1 MTPEACF
8 FNAGLGIQTHLGTPV
23 SQAFKQPRISSNP
36 MFHNLISGMENGIE
50 FEIAG
55 LGCDSVVETMSKMF
69 LDMGYLWSTTA
80 KKQKRSSFSDLE
92 MVSFLHHILCT
103 ILSVRKF

>member
-55 LGCDSVVETMSKMF
+55 LGCDSVVETTSKMF
-69 LDMGYLWSTTA
+69 LDMGYL
-80 KKQKRSSFSDLE
+80 
-92 MVSFLHHILCT
+92 
-103 ILSVRKF
+103 